1 MSACLS
7 GARDWYAGSCVRQCV
22 VSVEKKKMVGSLVDI
37 YVSCLL

>member
-22 VSVEKKKMVGSLVDI
+22 VSVEKKNGWFVGGYI
-37 YVSCLL
+37 C

>member
-22 VSVEKKKMVGSLVDI
+22 VSVEKKMVGSLVDI